1 MMFRGFKV
9 KECSTGLCLISSNVV
24 AYCLTHPLSPSL
36 LTAWLSGLLITEG
49 AALEAGAREGVC
61 ACVRVCVC
69 VYVRVCVRVRERERE
84 RERCCGGWYASGM
97 GRPLRA
103 YI

>member
-9 KECSTGLCLISSNVV
+9 KECSTGLCLISGNVV
-24 AYCLTHPLSPSL
+24 AYCLTHPLSPLLSPSL

-61 ACVRVCVC
+61 ACVC
-69 VYVRVCVRVRERERE
+69 VRERE
-84 RERCCGGWYASGM
+84 SV
-97 GRPLRA
+97 
-103 YI
+103 